1 MKPVVKRP
9 LTIKLVTLYIM
20 DRYRDPIPETALSN
34 MMLDDID
41 VNYFDYRQGLA
52 ELERAGY
59 IHTFL
64 DDNHEF
70 HVLTVDGKELI
81 DTMYQKVAY
90 QLRLDIGKYIKREKQ
105 KIIKGREFSC
115 EIVPT
120 SDVDFSVNVTY
131 RESDEELISITFAAG
146 SREAANNLCDIVRA
160 RKKLFFMEINKA
172 ISNVLESPPDEIKTN
187 PEN

>member
-9 LTIKLVTLYIM
+9 LTIKLVSLYIM
-20 DRYRDPIPETALSN
+20 SRYRDPIPETALSTI
-34 MMLDDID
+34 MLGDID

-52 ELERAGY
+52 ELEKYHY

-64 DDNHEF
+64 EEGHEF

-81 DTMYQKVAY
+81 DTMYTKVAY
-90 QLRLDIGKYIKREKQ
+90 QLRTDISKYIKREKQ
-105 KIIKGREFSC
+105 KIIRGREFSC

-146 SREAANNLCDIVRA
+146 SREAANNLRDIVRA
-160 RKKLFFMEINKA
+160 RKTLFFSEINKA
-172 ISNVLESPPDEIKTN
+172 ISNVIDSPPDNT
-187 PEN
+187 

>member
-9 LTIKLVTLYIM
+9 LTIKLVSLYIM
-20 DRYRDPIPETALSN
+20 DRYRDPIPETALST

-52 ELERAGY
+52 ELEKAGY
-59 IHTFL
+59 IHTFSE
-64 DDNHEF
+64 DGHEF
-70 HVLTVDGKELI
+70 HVLTVSGKELI

-90 QLRLDIGKYIKREKQ
+90 QLRLDIGKYIKREKK
-105 KIIKGREFSC
+105 KIIRAREFSC

-131 RESDEELISITFAAG
+131 KDADEELVSITFAAG
-146 SREAANNLCDIVRA
+146 NREAATNLRDIVRA
-160 RKKLFFMEINKA
+160 RKTRFFVEINKA
-172 ISNVLESPPDEIKTN
+172 ISNVIDAPPDQPKN
-187 PEN
+187 

>member
-20 DRYRDPIPETALSN
+20 DRYRDPTPETALST

-52 ELERAGY
+52 ELEKAGY
-59 IHTFL
+59 IHTFI
-64 DDNHEF
+64 DNGHEF
-70 HVLTVDGKELI
+70 HVLTVSGKELI

-90 QLRLDIGKYIKREKQ
+90 MLRQNISEYIKREKK
-105 KIIKGREFSC
+105 KIQRAREFEC

-131 RESDEELISITFAAG
+131 READEEMISITFDCG
-146 SREAANNLCDIVRA
+146 TREKATNIRDMMIQ
-160 RKKLFFMEINKA
+160 RKSIFFRELNKA
-172 ISNVLESPPDEIKTN
+172 IASTLEAP
-187 PEN
+187 PENQ